1 MSRRYLSDAVE
12 VNKPDEVSPDR
23 YRFLELKDA
32 EPNLGLPQFAGQI
45 LATDAEGNRTW
56 ITAPKIEAYPRD
68 PQSEDGIEGQA
79 WINASSGDVFVKDT
93 GAWVLR
99 GNIKGPIGEQG
110 PVGEGL
116 RVLGAFDTTTE
127 LPAGAAIGDAYIV
140 DQSLWVWGNNAQWN
154 DTGIIVGPEGPPG
167 DQAIVNISE
176 AEPVNP
182 EPGEFWLDPNV
193 DIEYTS
199 LYELAVANGF
209 SGTIEEY
216 LDSLVGPQGEQGEQ
230 GPIGSQGVKG
240 DEGPR
245 GPQGVVGPRGP
256 EGPQGA
262 QGPLGPTGDD
272 GPAGPQGEPG
282 FTVLGALDNTSQLP
296 DPSVSS
302 NGDGY
307 LVGTN
312 LWLFDGTQWNDLGDL
327 SGPPGPAG
335 PPGPEGPAGPDG
347 PAGPEGPEGPVGLDG
362 PPGPEGPV
370 GPEGPDGP
378 EGPAGQGINVQG
390 ELNNQ
395 GELPINADSFAGEA
409 YLIQGDLWI
418 FSAVDG
424 WQNVGNIQGPE
435 GPQGPPGPD
444 GPAGPIGPE
453 GPEGPQGALGPRGEA
468 GPPLAI
474 QGTLASTGD
483 LPATGNPG
491 EGYLIN
497 GELHVWNEDAQVWD
511 NVGDLQGPAGEDGP
525 EGAQGP
531 AGPAG
536 PQGAVGPEGPA
547 GPAGADGVA
556 ELVRAPEILVPSAGA
571 TDVPPVVGVE
581 GTPFGPLYSNDPRLH
596 REVQVRAAGAGDWL
610 TLVDNETEN
619 ADSVSVQLGTNTSY
633 AVRMRDVL
641 DDVAQT
647 ASDWSPVVSFTTG
660 AAFVEKPTNTG
671 PTSGAT
677 DVDPV
682 SGELSGDP
690 ISIYGGAGAHV
701 ASQWQVFT
709 SGNTNLVAY
718 DSGEVRTGPFESHIP
733 ADNLEGFKFFTFRVR
748 YKADIGGVESWS
760 AWSNQTSFTTGELVV
775 RRVVTLVTRQDSM
788 SLREYAP
795 LSVGEN
801 PALVTDQSNY
811 GQNNTAGTLT
821 RVVQGLNGR
830 AYYYAPASQ
839 NQITAE
845 TGVWNINPDTY
856 ALGAK
861 TPAPFGSSYPRGSSF
876 CVLPDGSL
884 VAAWYYTFGF
894 GGLAGSDLVRYD
906 GETMAEIGRLSAP
919 ADQWFRDCF
928 VGADGALY
936 ATVGDYAA
944 AAFSAPLPF
953 LLDTEIQRIDL
964 TSFTVAETVFT
975 VSDPG
980 TGTYEAQYLFKTAG
994 QDVMVT
1000 ADNLVLLREKRSA
1013 PPTGEAEFRLR
1024 LFDLTGKTTVALV
1037 DENSLN
1043 PSGTAIAWE
1052 FADGVTTGEL
1062 YISAAFD
1069 GDSDF
1074 PTTLR
1079 LDKTTLAVLAS
1090 NKLGLQR
1097 SVVGPIPSSGVGDF
1111 GTVSMIANF
1120 SNTEVGAI
1128 GDLKLLFVDPLTL
1141 VATGSQT
1148 AFTEADSNKTTC
1160 ITVFSSAG
1168 PIYPIRSGGPVE
1180 PV

>member
-68 PQSEDGIEGQA
+68 PQFEDGIEGQA

-116 RVLGAFDTTTE
+116 RVLGAFDTTAE

-167 DQAIVNISE
+167 EQAIVNISE

-209 SGTIEEY
+209 SGTIEDY

-272 GPAGPQGEPG
+272 GPVGPQGEPG

-312 LWLFDGTQWNDLGDL
+312 LWLFDGTQWNNLGDL
-327 SGPPGPAG
+327 SG

-378 EGPAGQGINVQG
+378 EGPAGQGIEVQG

-395 GELPINADSFAGEA
+395 GDLPINADSFAGEA

-525 EGAQGP
+525 EGPQG
-531 AGPAG
+531 ALGPQG

-571 TDVPPVVGVE
+571 TTDVPPVVGVE

-647 ASDWSPVVSFTTG
+647 ASDWSPLVSFTTG

-671 PTSGAT
+671 PTSGAM

-718 DSGEVRTGPFESHIP
+718 DSGEDRTAPFESHVPSI
-733 ADNLEGFKFFTFRVR
+733 NLDEFQFYTFRFR
-748 YKADIGGVESWS
+748 YKADINGVESWS
-760 AWSNQTSFTTGELVV
+760 AWSNQTSFTTGEIVINELLVLFAESGADLRVFNLDDAAGNFPRKSEVTGYRQTVGFRQAPDGQLYRIGGAPFSSGPEIIGVWKIDPENSYADGLKTPPPNGEATVPVKACCFLRDGTLVV
-775 RRVVTLVTRQDSM
+775 AYTKPGYSTLVQYD
-788 SLREYAP
+788 
-795 LSVGEN
+795 
-801 PALVTDQSNY
+801 
-811 GQNNTAGTLT
+811 
-821 RVVQGLNGR
+821 
-830 AYYYAPASQ
+830 
-839 NQITAE
+839 
-845 TGVWNINPDTY
+845 PD
-856 ALGAK
+856 
-861 TPAPFGSSYPRGSSF
+861 
-876 CVLPDGSL
+876 
-884 VAAWYYTFGF
+884 
-894 GGLAGSDLVRYD
+894 
-906 GETMAEIGRLSAP
+906 TMAELNRYTPSVGGIFSAWVD
-919 ADQWFRDCF
+919 AQ
-928 VGADGALY
+928 GALWAHVVESY
-936 ATVGDYAA
+936 ENFIGTLRSTGPNGSELVRV
-944 AAFSAPLPF
+944 
-953 LLDTEIQRIDL
+953 DT
-964 TSFTVAETVFT
+964 TTFTVAETVDMT
-975 VSDPG
+975 PDPG
-980 TGTYEAQYLFKTAG
+980 TGYVRSKVLPRQGTYNANETGVSPDNRILVWEERETPPASEAAYRIVVYDLTAKTIVNRYANDSIPGATETVTDVYWCEITRYGDWYLNLLTPSNTRSRLYRVQPDTLTVLQESNTLGNGAQFGLWRSYSASETA
-994 QDVMVT
+994 DLVMVT
-1000 ADNLVLLREKRSA
+1000 SIGNLGHSIKSYDPLSLSETDVH
-1013 PPTGEAEFRLR
+1013 PY
-1024 LFDLTGKTTVALV
+1024 DL
-1037 DENSLN
+1037 
-1043 PSGTAIAWE
+1043 SGTANSGNDRVA
-1052 FADGVTTGEL
+1052 
-1062 YISAAFD
+1062 SA
-1069 GDSDF
+1069 
-1074 PTTLR
+1074 
-1079 LDKTTLAVLAS
+1079 
-1090 NKLGLQR
+1090 
-1097 SVVGPIPSSGVGDF
+1097 I
-1111 GTVSMIANF
+1111 
-1120 SNTEVGAI
+1120 
-1128 GDLKLLFVDPLTL
+1128 LFL
-1141 VATGSQT
+1141 
-1148 AFTEADSNKTTC
+1148 
-1160 ITVFSSAG
+1160 SSAG
-1168 PIYPIRSGGPVE
+1168 PVLPLRSGGPVE